1 MNTVFFIASKLIGA
15 LLRPDTWIIIALA
28 IVVLALLTQRRRL
41 ALWISGLTLVTLV
54 TLAILPLGNLLLQP
68 IERSYPANPPLSQVD
83 GIIVLGGGEDA
94 RASAYWGQMQFNE
107 GGDRFAAGIALA
119 RQFPDAQ
126 LLFSGG
132 SGALRDVAGATV
144 SEASIAERFFID
156 QGIDPNRLMLEG
168 RSRNTAENASL
179 SLALTGPGADE
190 TWVLVT
196 SAFHMPRAMR
206 SFEAAGWTGLV
217 AWPVD
222 YRTSRFADDIGWDL
236 TGNLQVLNTAI
247 REQVGQLAYR
257 LMERYGGPRT

>member
-1 MNTVFFIASKLIGA
+1 MDTAFFIASKLVGA

-28 IVVLALLTQRRRL
+28 SVVLALIMQRRRL
-41 ALWISGLTLVTLV
+41 ALWVSGLTLFLLV
-54 TLAILPLGNLLLQP
+54 ALAILPLGNLLLQP
-68 IERSYPANPPLSQVD
+68 IERTYPANPPLSQVD
-83 GIIVLGGGEDA
+83 GIIVLGGGENA
-94 RASAYWGQMQFNE
+94 RASAYWDQMQFNE

-126 LLFSGG
+126 LLFTGG
-132 SGALRDVAGATV
+132 SGALRDLGGTAV
-144 SEASIAERFFID
+144 SEASIAERFFLD
-156 QGIDPNRLMLEG
+156 QGIDPDRLLLEG

-179 SLALTGPGADE
+179 SLALANPIADE

-196 SAFHMPRAMR
+196 SAFHIPRAMR

-222 YRTSRFADDIGWDL
+222 YRTSRFTDHIGWDL

-257 LMERYGGPRT
+257 LTGR